1 MILSEMKIPKDCSEC
16 PSKDYCSSC
25 IPHNVKRPKD
35 CPIIAE
41 LPDNPTNGEM
51 LMAIFPDTI
60 IKYMGFNIV
69 VVQIFPDVPIEQQFT
84 VQWWNTKYGREVGTG
99 NKIKR

>member
-60 IKYMGFNIV
+60 IKYIGFSV
-69 VVQIFPDVPIEQQFT
+69 VVITTDDSGMEQEFSRE
-84 VQWWNTKYGREVGTG
+84 WWDAPYNRKE
-99 NKIKR
+99 N